1 MDVAPRMCACSVT
14 QFCPT
19 LRPPWT
25 AACQAPPS
33 MEFSRQKSWSRNHF
47 LLQRIF
53 LTEGLSLH
61 LLPHLH
67 WQADSSQLRHLGSP
81 GIAGSSYISSCG
93 HHDLSCIFCFPMG
106 YSQCF
111 VRKPFATLFHHLI
124 APGSV
129 GVFICGPPGSQTS
142 RHRALFRLW
151 LRSPAHLTSHP
162 YPPALDLFLSECTHS
177 CLRPLLRESPQVP
190 ALKVAKTPQ
199 APAAYHAITHLLLSG
214 VNSPNDSVTQC

>member
-1 MDVAPRMCACSVT
+1 MGNNNAQKMDVAPRMCACSVT

-67 WQADSSQLRHLGSP
+67 WQADSSQL
-81 GIAGSSYISSCG
+81 
-93 HHDLSCIFCFPMG
+93 
-106 YSQCF
+106 
-111 VRKPFATLFHHLI
+111 V
-124 APGSV
+124 
-129 GVFICGPPGSQTS
+129 PPGKPSHSRYHLLSSKHTGLTASGTCQEPPPGLSTSQK
-142 RHRALFRLW
+142 
-151 LRSPAHLTSHP
+151 HLPKSWQPTYH
-162 YPPALDLFLSECTHS
+162 
-177 CLRPLLRESPQVP
+177 LLRFFTQKSPSL
-190 ALKVAKTPQ
+190 AT
-199 APAAYHAITHLLLSG
+199 
-214 VNSPNDSVTQC
+214 